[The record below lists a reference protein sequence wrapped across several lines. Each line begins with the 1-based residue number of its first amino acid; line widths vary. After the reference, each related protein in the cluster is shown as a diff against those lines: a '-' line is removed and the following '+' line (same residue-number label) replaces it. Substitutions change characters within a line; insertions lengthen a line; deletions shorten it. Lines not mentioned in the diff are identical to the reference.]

1 MLKNHLLKLY
11 VCGNEHY
18 ALSRGHAMLNSPE
31 KSLLFEEVRQVLG
44 FLEEL
49 KLTEFIVYKKLK
61 DIYEV

>member
-1 MLKNHLLKLY
+1 
-11 VCGNEHY
+11 
-18 ALSRGHAMLNSPE
+18 MLNSPE